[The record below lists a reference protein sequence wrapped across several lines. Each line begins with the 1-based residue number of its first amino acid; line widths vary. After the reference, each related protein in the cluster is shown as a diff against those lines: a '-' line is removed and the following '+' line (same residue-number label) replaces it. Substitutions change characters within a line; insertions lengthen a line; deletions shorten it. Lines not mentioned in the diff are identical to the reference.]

1 MHYLSTFIADAYAA
15 SLALQGGTYPGLDE
29 IIWALLPFILI
40 FVVFYFLLIRPQQ
53 QKAKQHKYMLANLK
67 RGDKVITTGGIYGL
81 VESVGNKSVTLKV
94 SENIKVKFGKSYIT
108 NLRHPTDED

>member
-1 MHYLSTFIADAYAA
+1 MWF
-15 SLALQGGTYPGLDE
+15 
-29 IIWALLPFILI
+29 
-40 FVVFYFLLIRPQQ
+40 FYFLLIRPQQ

>member
-1 MHYLSTFIADAYAA
+1 MWF
-15 SLALQGGTYPGLDE
+15 
-29 IIWALLPFILI
+29 
-40 FVVFYFLLIRPQQ
+40 FYFLLIRPQQ

-94 SENIKVKFGKSYIT
+94 SENIKVKFGKVTLLI
-108 NLRHPTDED
+108 

>member
-1 MHYLSTFIADAYAA
+1 
-15 SLALQGGTYPGLDE
+15 
-29 IIWALLPFILI
+29 
-40 FVVFYFLLIRPQQ
+40 
-53 QKAKQHKYMLANLK
+53 MLANLK